1 MTSEKMF
8 KEFVARIASDA
19 TAIYFQSRKELQEE
33 RQHAFEVH
41 DNLRAELEVLED
53 NLAALRSQL
62 YDKAIEEVENDRP

>member
-8 KEFVARIASDA
+8 KEFVARLASDA

-53 NLAALRSQL
+53 NLTKLMEARL
-62 YDKAIEEVENDRP
+62 YEGGEHD

>member
-8 KEFVARIASDA
+8 KEFVARLASDA

-41 DNLRAELEVLED
+41 DSLRAELEVLED
-53 NLAALRSQL
+53 NLAKLMEARL
-62 YDKAIEEVENDRP
+62 YEGGEHD